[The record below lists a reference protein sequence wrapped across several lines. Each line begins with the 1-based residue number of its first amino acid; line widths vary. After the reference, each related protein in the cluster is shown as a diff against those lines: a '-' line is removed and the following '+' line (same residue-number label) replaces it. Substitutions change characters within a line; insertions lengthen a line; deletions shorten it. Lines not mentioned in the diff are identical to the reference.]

1 VAKTAI
7 SQLSNPELL
16 PYLRRQIEFVPAEHR
31 AVLEDTAQ
39 HLEQRLR

>member
-1 VAKTAI
+1 
-7 SQLSNPELL
+7 L